1 MPRFIAV
8 VDLSPA
14 AHADLIGPRQR
25 LAVAQ
30 RYLAHRGITVHT
42 TFRLDGT
49 QHLLVLDSAVSPTR
63 NLNRAL
69 ARAWPAPGERP
80 GLARV
85 VNAEPWIRRDDGGS
99 LHRTPGLRRSEL
111 KAG

>member
-8 VDLSPA
+8 VDLSPV

-25 LAVAQ
+25 FAVAQ

-69 ARAWPAPGERP
+69 ARAWPAPGEPRAGGPAGPGGPPRRP
-80 GLARV
+80 GPAATTAAASTAPR
-85 VNAEPWIRRDDGGS
+85 ACAAPS
-99 LHRTPGLRRSEL
+99 
-111 KAG
+111 